1 MGPEESVK
9 EVSQAE
15 PAEPESAEPA
25 PAEPPE
31 PAEPAPSEG
40 GPAEKEGP
48 EEAPQESR
56 VQDVGLPIPKRDGPA
71 PTSNA
76 SAAGESNAGV
86 QRSPTVSPSAS
97 PQQSDSRVPA
107 QRSPPVSPS
116 ASPSATPSKELPK
129 EELPEPV
136 SPGSPLLASAAAAS
150 HKEVTPPQ
158 TPQLASFAPPLT
170 EKQMLPQLPGSPP
183 LPTGSPSA
191 VSPQGTPRGT
201 PRRPSAS
208 PGGSVPFGSP
218 TSDFKTPTG
227 WSPSGSLEFGG
238 AGYSPAANYQDPS
251 SPSGPK
257 LGAHSVA
264 DQSLLAASSKAAD
277 GDEWRGW
284 TIQTSPQGKLFYH
297 HIASNTSQWQ
307 MPPELSPVLGE
318 WTQVEEDGKRYWRNE
333 KLAVS
338 SWKDP
343 RRTTNLFQAALD
355 GNLFFLQLYT
365 EVGGFLDAVDSK
377 GRTALHYN
385 CAGGSA
391 QAVNYL
397 LQHGASVDLL
407 DRSGSTPLH
416 WAARYGHAPIVRL
429 LLESKAHPDY
439 QNSMGDTAMHEAAAL
454 GLLEPL
460 QWLVLAKAN
469 PTLRNRESRSPA
481 EVADRANSK
490 EVLRLL
496 QELEGSFAL
505 DRQSY
510 YTTASWWLDRAF
522 FVLPTVTPWMRPG
535 HFNYVDAQNL
545 YKDFPQ
551 TFHPCGCYN
560 PHGAEF
566 CAGVQLAEGFGET
579 TMGGAEPTGPTIKPP
594 KWFLGTEQETAFN
607 LYANHGGGYIYMLCK
622 RDTFL
627 QCRQDHLADPIRGSS
642 QEQVD
647 AYLKCIWDCFE
658 ANVLEFADTQWMDY
672 QAQRDLNVTMKITS
686 KSGSDTEP
694 EGTTWRWIP
703 IPDTTQISGGGE
715 GLCSW
720 DAVEAFSDAQVEQL
734 FAEDFGPK
742 SVCDAGPKN
751 HNPNNW
757 EVHDKVRVPNNLP
770 PGEYL
775 LSWRWDCYMADQIW
789 SNCADVEIVDPNVPT
804 TTTTSTTTTSGTG
817 CVDEPLPAQ

>member
-1 MGPEESVK
+1 
-9 EVSQAE
+9 
-15 PAEPESAEPA
+15 
-25 PAEPPE
+25 
-31 PAEPAPSEG
+31 
-40 GPAEKEGP
+40 
-48 EEAPQESR
+48 
-56 VQDVGLPIPKRDGPA
+56 
-71 PTSNA
+71 
-76 SAAGESNAGV
+76 
-86 QRSPTVSPSAS
+86 
-97 PQQSDSRVPA
+97 
-107 QRSPPVSPS
+107 
-116 ASPSATPSKELPK
+116 
-129 EELPEPV
+129 
-136 SPGSPLLASAAAAS
+136 
-150 HKEVTPPQ
+150 
-158 TPQLASFAPPLT
+158 
-170 EKQMLPQLPGSPP
+170 
-183 LPTGSPSA
+183 PSA

-496 QELEGSFAL
+496 QELEDEDVPSQSADERARRDARRAARRAQAEVTSPEPDQESEGEEDEPSLAL
-505 DRQSY
+505 VVVRAARPILRSVQWLANRVLGEKKTNLGYASQFSY
-510 YTTASWWLDRAF
+510 DHLSGQW
-522 FVLPTVTPWMRPG
+522 VLPRPTNAAPEEESASSTEEHTWSLPETQGPPMRRPEES
-535 HFNYVDAQNL
+535 D
-545 YKDFPQ
+545 
-551 TFHPCGCYN
+551 
-560 PHGAEF
+560 
-566 CAGVQLAEGFGET
+566 
-579 TMGGAEPTGPTIKPP
+579 GG
-594 KWFLGTEQETAFN
+594 
-607 LYANHGGGYIYMLCK
+607 
-622 RDTFL
+622 
-627 QCRQDHLADPIRGSS
+627 
-642 QEQVD
+642 
-647 AYLKCIWDCFE
+647 
-658 ANVLEFADTQWMDY
+658 
-672 QAQRDLNVTMKITS
+672 
-686 KSGSDTEP
+686 
-694 EGTTWRWIP
+694 
-703 IPDTTQISGGGE
+703 
-715 GLCSW
+715 
-720 DAVEAFSDAQVEQL
+720 
-734 FAEDFGPK
+734 
-742 SVCDAGPKN
+742 
-751 HNPNNW
+751 
-757 EVHDKVRVPNNLP
+757 
-770 PGEYL
+770 
-775 LSWRWDCYMADQIW
+775 MA
-789 SNCADVEIVDPNVPT
+789 
-804 TTTTSTTTTSGTG
+804 
-817 CVDEPLPAQ
+817 

>member
-1 MGPEESVK
+1 MVLQFEC
-9 EVSQAE
+9 
-15 PAEPESAEPA
+15 
-25 PAEPPE
+25 
-31 PAEPAPSEG
+31 
-40 GPAEKEGP
+40 
-48 EEAPQESR
+48 
-56 VQDVGLPIPKRDGPA
+56 
-71 PTSNA
+71 
-76 SAAGESNAGV
+76 
-86 QRSPTVSPSAS
+86 
-97 PQQSDSRVPA
+97 
-107 QRSPPVSPS
+107 
-116 ASPSATPSKELPK
+116 
-129 EELPEPV
+129 
-136 SPGSPLLASAAAAS
+136 
-150 HKEVTPPQ
+150 
-158 TPQLASFAPPLT
+158 
-170 EKQMLPQLPGSPP
+170 
-183 LPTGSPSA
+183 
-191 VSPQGTPRGT
+191 
-201 PRRPSAS
+201 
-208 PGGSVPFGSP
+208 
-218 TSDFKTPTG
+218 SDFRTLAIMAMLT
-227 WSPSGSLEFGG
+227 
-238 AGYSPAANYQDPS
+238 
-251 SPSGPK
+251 
-257 LGAHSVA
+257 
-264 DQSLLAASSKAAD
+264 LLSC
-277 GDEWRGW
+277 
-284 TIQTSPQGKLFYH
+284 
-297 HIASNTSQWQ
+297 
-307 MPPELSPVLGE
+307 
-318 WTQVEEDGKRYWRNE
+318 
-333 KLAVS
+333 
-338 SWKDP
+338 
-343 RRTTNLFQAALD
+343 
-355 GNLFFLQLYT
+355 
-365 EVGGFLDAVDSK
+365 GFL
-377 GRTALHYN
+377 
-385 CAGGSA
+385 
-391 QAVNYL
+391 
-397 LQHGASVDLL
+397 
-407 DRSGSTPLH
+407 
-416 WAARYGHAPIVRL
+416 AR
-429 LLESKAHPDY
+429 
-439 QNSMGDTAMHEAAAL
+439 AL
-454 GLLEPL
+454 GHGLLTIPH
-460 QWLVLAKAN
+460 
-469 PTLRNRESRSPA
+469 
-481 EVADRANSK
+481 SK
-490 EVLRLL
+490 NNGFP
-496 QELEGSFAL
+496 GSFAL

-770 PGEYL
+770 PGAHEVIATACCFCGGGKSAVTVARQVSVRRQLFYGSPKSDVKSLFMEQEGSYALDRQAYYTTASWWLDRAFFGSPTVTPWMRPGHFNYVDAQNLYEDRAQTFHPCGCYNPHGVEFCAGVQLAEGFGETTMGGAEPSGPKVTPPQWLVGTEQETAFNLYANHGGGYVYMLCKRDSFLQCRQDHLADPIRGSSQEQVDAYLKCIWDCFEANVLDFADTQWLEYQAQRDLNVTMKITSKSGDTEPAGSTWRWIPIPDTAQISGGGEGLCSWDAVQSFGDAQVEQLFAEDFGPKSVCDAGPKVHNPNNWEVHDKVLVPNNLPPGEYL

-789 SNCADVEIVDPNVPT
+789 SNCADVEIVDPNAP
-804 TTTTSTTTTSGTG
+804 TTTTSTTTTSSRTGGTTTGGGTG
-817 CVDEPLPAQ
+817 CVDEPLPAQWSQQGRFDCTYFEERGAAYSQPKAYCAHNAISTACCFCGGGVSAVQTAVQTVRKPRKRSLRASLALIQSTKNVTRLNSEL